1 MADVPL
7 SLAIISTITPVIA
20 GVLPLTVGWIKDA
33 GRDKRAAA
41 EQIRLE
47 QSELA
52 RKKREQ
58 CVKLLRLTR
67 DFRVLVENTYDSIG
81 PELDTNAEQVRQS
94 AADIASQADDVEFM
108 VPEAEAEALSL
119 AAAARLLAAPV
130 ADKKNRELGSPL
142 LSPDFTEFD
151 QCLAEFKQA
160 ARAALSGQSA
170 VSVDGSDA
178 GNAMAADRPVL
189 RRHPADL
196 RNAWDKAW

>member
-33 GRDKRAAA
+33 GRDKRAAV
-41 EQIRLE
+41 ERIRLE
-47 QSELA
+47 QSELV

-108 VPEAEAEALSL
+108 VPEAETEALSL

-130 ADKKNRELGSPL
+130 ADKKNRELGSSL

-170 VSVDGSDA
+170 ASADGSDA
-178 GNAMAADRPVL
+178 GNARAVNRSML